1 MPNYRDRSAE
11 VDARV
16 NSSPEHA
23 AAVAK
28 HLEAMRTEERIY
40 KMTLA
45 AIRKAGELT
54 QTELAEKLG
63 KNQGNIARTES
74 SKDMLYSTLLEY
86 LAATGAT
93 DIALTANIG
102 GTRVEV
108 DLASV

>member
-1 MPNYRDRSAE
+1 
-11 VDARV
+11 
-16 NSSPEHA
+16 
-23 AAVAK
+23 
-28 HLEAMRTEERIY
+28 
-40 KMTLA
+40 MTLA

-93 DIALTANIG
+93 DIALTANVG

-108 DLASV
+108 DLASVQLTSNSHSIGANYNFIWIIASKVS

>member
-11 VDARV
+11 VRARI
-16 NSSPEHA
+16 SQDPDHA

-28 HLEAMRTEERIY
+28 HVEEMKAEDRAY

-45 AIRKAGELT
+45 AIRKASEFT
-54 QTELAEKLG
+54 QTELAQKLG
-63 KNQGNIARTES
+63 RSQGNVARTES

-93 DIALTANIG
+93 DIALTANVG